1 MVNRRR
7 FLKSAATA
15 GAVGITGTAG
25 CIGNLSGSGGT
36 DEVRFILTPAESSVD
51 VKKQYQGLFKH
62 VEEEAGV
69 KIKAK
74 KAGDYAAVYQALKS
88 DQADIADA
96 SPTLGVVGTNEGVAD
111 ILGIRVAYGAA
122 KYFSLITTNPDNDI
136 EKLSDLKGETVAF
149 ADKLSTSGSLFP
161 LYMLKQAGLDVG
173 GAPDGK
179 PKDFTGKWSGHD
191 KAFKAMMNREDV
203 AAAGTGAFVSMPH
216 VPKDQFPERVKN
228 IAAGFDGAGSKDPK
242 VQLLKASK
250 PIPRA
255 PILFRSNWESKKR
268 DDIQKA
274 LLNAKPEDL
283 KNDNSAEDLWFTGLK
298 KGDASDYKPVK
309 EVKNALG
316 LEFGSDS

>member
-1 MVNRRR
+1 MENRRR
-7 FLKSAATA
+7 FLKTAATA

-25 CIGNLSGSGGT
+25 CIGNLSGSGGSQ
-36 DEVRFILTPAESSVD
+36 EVRFILTPAESSVS
-51 VKKQYQGLFKH
+51 VKKQYQGVFDYI
-62 VEEEAGV
+62 EQETGV

-96 SPTLGVVGTNEGVAD
+96 SPTLGVVGTDEGVAD

-122 KYFSLITTNPDNDI
+122 KYFSLITTKPDNDI
-136 EKLSDLKGETVAF
+136 NKLTDLKGETVAF

-161 LYMLKQAGLDVG
+161 LYMLKQAGLDIG
-173 GAPDGK
+173 GAPEGN

-191 KAFKAMMNREDV
+191 QAFKAMKNRDDV

-216 VPKDQFPERVKN
+216 VPKDQFPDRVKN
-228 IAAGFDGAGSKDPK
+228 IAAGFDDAGSKKPEM
-242 VQLLKASK
+242 QLLKASQ

-255 PILFRSNWESKKR
+255 PILMRSNWDSDKR
-268 DDIQKA
+268 EDIKTA
-274 LLNAKPEDL
+274 LLEAEAKDL

-309 EVKNALG
+309 NVKNALG

>member
-25 CIGNLSGSGGT
+25 CIGNLSGSGGSE
-36 DEVRFILTPAESSVD
+36 EVRFILTPAESSVD
-51 VKKQYQGLFKH
+51 VKEQYQGLFDY

-69 KIKAK
+69 TIKPK

-122 KYFSLITTNPDNDI
+122 KYFSLITTRPDNDI
-136 EKLSDLKGETVAF
+136 EELSDLEDETVAF

-161 LYMLKQAGLDVG
+161 LYMLKEAGLDIG
-173 GAPDGK
+173 DAPDGN
-179 PKDFTGKWSGHD
+179 PNDFEGQWSGHD
-191 KAFKAMMNREDV
+191 EAFSAMQDREDV
-203 AAAGTGAFVSMPH
+203 AAAGTGAFVAMSH
-216 VPKDQFPERVKN
+216 VPKDQFPERVEN
-228 IAAGFDGAGSKDPK
+228 IAAGFDSAGSEDPEM
-242 VQLLKASK
+242 QLLKASE

-255 PILFRSNWESKKR
+255 PILFRSNWESDKR
-268 DDIQKA
+268 SDIKEA
-274 LLNAKPEDL
+274 LLNADGEDL
-283 KNDNSAEDLWFTGLK
+283 KNEDAEEDLWFTGLK
-298 KGDASDYKPVK
+298 EGDASDYEPVAN
-309 EVKNALG
+309 VKDALG
-316 LEFGSDS
+316 LEFGND